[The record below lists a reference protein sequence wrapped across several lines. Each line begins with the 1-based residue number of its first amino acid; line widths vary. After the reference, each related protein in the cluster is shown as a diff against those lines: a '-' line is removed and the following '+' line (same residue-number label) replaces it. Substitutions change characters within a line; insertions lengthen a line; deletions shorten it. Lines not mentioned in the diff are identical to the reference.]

1 MSWDPMGGTAGPPG
15 DAVDRAVDQAVATS
29 TESLGE
35 QPSTAAMPH
44 VLHGSAV
51 AVLMIDIAERQI
63 VYANATAIEL
73 TGGTVR
79 LPVGVREWSDAA
91 GLTDLEQ
98 HPFPDDTSPLVRI
111 AAGESV
117 TGEPVALHADG
128 QFGDAARHEDG
139 TSTLVWVTG
148 FALADPTASVLTESS
163 SGIDGGSG
171 GGAPADAGSNGRAES
186 ADHLSGRGNEGA
198 RSAGMGGSR
207 ALAVLLPLAD
217 SDQVDRRRM
226 EFLRDR
232 AVLAT
237 EMSFTISDPQRED
250 DPLAWVNPSFVRL
263 TGYSLEEAVGNNC
276 RFLQGPNT
284 DRGSVRRM
292 REALKDRRP
301 ITEVLLNYRR
311 DGTAFW
317 NQISISPVHDGDG
330 ELVNFVGVQSDVTE
344 RVIVEQER
352 RAALADAEAARAQLR
367 LLAEATTQMT
377 AALDTADAC
386 TRLARI
392 TVPELADLCT
402 VDLLDAPGGHTRQR
416 MAVAA
421 RETDDEALL
430 GRFGALSTSRID
442 EQAARAVNAGRPYLI
457 SDLPESGAEQ
467 YPADPDA
474 AEVYEQLRLRSAIV
488 VPLRGRGRVLGTV
501 TLYTQFPYGRRYGQ
515 RDLHLASDLAGR
527 AGLAVDNARLY
538 EVERAAASTL
548 QHSLLPAVPEVPGLQ
563 IAARYLVGADGNQ
576 VGGDWYDVL
585 PLPGGSV
592 GAAVGDVV
600 GHDLSAAAA
609 MGQLRGVLR
618 SYAWGGDRPGPVLD
632 RCDQLVQGLDIAAM
646 ATAVYARLEPAGA
659 DGSRVLRY
667 SNAGHPVP
675 LLRRPGGELVRL
687 DAHSSP
693 MLGAVPEF
701 GVASGARRDEATVTC
716 EPGSLLVFYTDG
728 LTDIVGE
735 DADERTLLIERT
747 VAALPRD
754 ADPETVVERTLE
766 VCLPDQL
773 GDDIALLAIRLMG

>member
-1 MSWDPMGGTAGPPG
+1 MGDPAGPPG

-29 TESLGE
+29 AESFGE
-35 QPSTAAMPH
+35 QPSTPEMPH
-44 VLHGSAV
+44 VRHGSAV
-51 AVLMIDIAERQI
+51 AVLMIDVDEQRI
-63 VYANATAIEL
+63 VYATATAIEL
-73 TGGTVR
+73 TGGAVG
-79 LPVGVREWSDAA
+79 LPVGVREWSEAA

-98 HPFPDDTSPLVRI
+98 RRFPGDTSPLSRI

-117 TGEPVALHADG
+117 RGEPVALHAGGAFAGVDG
-128 QFGDAARHEDG
+128 AGA
-139 TSTLVWVTG
+139 LVWVTG
-148 FALADPTASVLTESS
+148 FALADPAASVLTEAGDGAGAA
-163 SGIDGGSG
+163 SGV
-171 GGAPADAGSNGRAES
+171 RYES
-186 ADHLSGRGNEGA
+186 ALNLSGRGTGGHGP
-198 RSAGMGGSR
+198 AGMGGSR
-207 ALAVLLPLAD
+207 SLAVLLPLAD
-217 SDQVDRRRM
+217 AVDDEQRM
-226 EFLRDR
+226 GFMRDR

-237 EMSFTISDPQRED
+237 EMSFTISDPRRED
-250 DPLAWVNPSFVRL
+250 DPLAWVNPSFERL
-263 TGYSLEEAVGNNC
+263 TGYGLEEAVGRNC

-284 DRGSVRRM
+284 DRDSVRRM
-292 REALKDRRP
+292 REALEQRRP

-317 NQISISPVHDGDG
+317 NQISVSPVHDGNG
-330 ELVNFVGVQSDVTE
+330 ALVNFVGVQSDVTE

-352 RAALADAEAARAQLR
+352 RAALAEAESARAQLR

-377 AALDTADAC
+377 AALDTRDAC
-386 TRLARI
+386 TRLATI
-392 TVPELADLCT
+392 IVPELADLCT
-402 VDLLDAPGGHTRQR
+402 VDLADAPGGRTRQR
-416 MAVAA
+416 MAVAT
-421 RETDDEALL
+421 REPDDEPLL
-430 GRFGALSTSRID
+430 DRFGALGTSRID
-442 EQAARAVNAGRPYLI
+442 RQAAHAVNAGRPYLV

-467 YPADPDA
+467 YPDDA
-474 AEVYEQLRLRSAIV
+474 VAAQLYEQLRLRSGMV
-488 VPLRGRGRVLGTV
+488 VPLRARGRVLGTV

-548 QHSLLPAVPEVPGLQ
+548 QHSLLPAVPEVPGLR

-618 SYAWGGDRPGPVLD
+618 SYAWEGDRPGPVLD

-646 ATAVYARLEPAGA
+646 ATAVYARLEPPGP

-667 SNAGHPVP
+667 ANAGHPPP
-675 LLRRPGGELVRL
+675 LLRRPDGELVRL
-687 DAHSSP
+687 DGHSSP
-693 MLGAVPEF
+693 MLGVVPEF
-701 GVASGARRDEATVTC
+701 GVAAGARRGEATVTC
-716 EPGSLLVFYTDG
+716 EPGALLVFYTDG
-728 LTDIVGE
+728 LTDMVGE

-747 VAALPRD
+747 VAGLPRD
-754 ADPETVVERTLE
+754 ASPETVVERTLE

-773 GDDIALLAIRLMG
+773 GDDIALLAIRLTG

>member
-1 MSWDPMGGTAGPPG
+1 MDR
-15 DAVDRAVDQAVATS
+15 AVDRAGATPTS
-29 TESLGE
+29 SPVE
-35 QPSTAAMPH
+35 QPGTPATGH
-44 VLHGSAV
+44 GLHGSAV
-51 AVLMIDIAERQI
+51 AVLMIDTAERRV
-63 VYANATAIEL
+63 VYANTAALDL
-73 TGGTVR
+73 TGGAVS
-79 LPVGVREWSDAA
+79 LPVGVREWSEAA
-91 GLTDLEQ
+91 GLTAPEQ
-98 HPFPDDTSPLVRI
+98 HPFPGGESPLERI
-111 AAGESV
+111 ASGEPV
-117 TGEPVALHADG
+117 TGEQVALR
-128 QFGDAARHEDG
+128 AAGVPDG
-139 TSTLVWVTG
+139 TATGVGAPAWVTG
-148 FALADPTASVLTESS
+148 FVLADP
-163 SGIDGGSG
+163 SGCGTDGQCPAGVA
-171 GGAPADAGSNGRAES
+171 GA
-186 ADHLSGRGNEGA
+186 
-198 RSAGMGGSR
+198 R
-207 ALAVLLPLAD
+207 ALAVLLPPAD
-217 SDQVDRRRM
+217 ADQHRM
-226 EFLRDR
+226 ELLRDR

-237 EMSFTISDPQRED
+237 GMSFTISDPQRED
-250 DPLAWVNPSFVRL
+250 GPLAWVNPSFVRL
-263 TGYSLEEAVGNNC
+263 TGYSLEEAVGRNC

-292 REALKDRRP
+292 REALAERRP
-301 ITEVLLNYRR
+301 VTEVLLNYRR

-317 NQISISPVHDGDG
+317 NQISISPVYDGNG

-392 TVPELADLCT
+392 VVPELADLCT

-416 MAVAA
+416 MAVAT
-421 RETDDEALL
+421 READDEPLL
-430 GRFGALSTSRID
+430 DRFGVLGSSRID
-442 EQAARAVNAGRPYLI
+442 EQAAHAVNAGRPYLI
-457 SDLPESGAEQ
+457 PDLPESGAEQ
-467 YPADPDA
+467 YPADADA
-474 AEVYEQLRLRSAIV
+474 GEVYERLRLRSAIV

-515 RDLHLASDLAGR
+515 RDLHLVTDLAGR

-563 IAARYLVGADGNQ
+563 VAARYLVGADGNQ

-618 SYAWGGDRPGPVLD
+618 SYAWGGDRPGLVLD

-646 ATAVYARLEPAGA
+646 ATAVYARLEPAA
-659 DGSRVLRY
+659 DDGSRVLRY
-667 SNAGHPVP
+667 SNAGHPPP
-675 LLRRPGGELVRL
+675 LLRRPDGELVRL

-735 DADERTLLIERT
+735 DADERTLLIEET
-747 VAALPRD
+747 VAGLPRD

-766 VCLPDQL
+766 VCLPEQL